1 MTIRLPRPVLP
12 ALFALLLATLPARGE
27 SWKAEPVEV
36 PGGPVSAIRNT
47 EIGAYVQAAGRWL
60 AVTPCP
66 DTIACFTPA
75 KTPFRKPAPAGG
87 LADGFVA
94 MRQAGAGIVEAWY
107 ANPTTAYGHGIL
119 GDAIEAAT
127 LAVRTKAGQ
136 RLTIAVGDGH
146 VFEDLTPR
154 LADLDGDGLNEVIT
168 VRTDVRRGAAVAVYG
183 IVDGRLAPIA
193 STKPIGRPNRW
204 RNPALTIADPTGR
217 GRLIA
222 EVVTPH
228 IGGTLNL
235 WSLEGSAARGFRLV
249 RRASARGFSNHAI
262 GSRDLGLMAD
272 AGGGLIAVPSGDR
285 MSLRI
290 LQVGRN
296 GLSDMAAVKLP
307 GRIGHAL
314 AVVEGKSG
322 PAFLAGLDDG
332 RLFLVFRPGS

>member
-1 MTIRLPRPVLP
+1 MPRPVLP

-27 SWKAEPVEV
+27 IWKAEPVEV

-47 EIGAYVQAAGRWL
+47 EIGAYVQAGGRWL
-60 AVTPCP
+60 AVMPCP
-66 DTIACFTPA
+66 DRIACFTPG

-87 LADGFVA
+87 LPDGFVA
-94 MRQAGAGIVEAWY
+94 MRQAGAVIVEAWY

-127 LAVRTKAGQ
+127 LVVRTKSGQ

-154 LADLDGDGLNEVIT
+154 LADLNGDGLNEVIT

-183 IVDGRLAPIA
+183 IVDGRLALIA

-204 RNPALTIADPTGR
+204 RNPALTIVDPTGR

-272 AGGGLIAVPSGDR
+272 GDGGLIAVPSGDR

-290 LQVGRN
+290 LRVGKN
-296 GLSDMAAVKLP
+296 GLSDRAAVKLP
-307 GRIGHAL
+307 RRIGHAL

-332 RLFLVFRPGS
+332 SLFLVFRAGS